1 MRARVGNEYIIVL
14 KINSYLFHLK
24 MNKIYLITLI
34 IILFNLAL
42 LEGKKDL
49 FDEIQFKYL
58 KMKNR
63 VFKGALEDFE
73 SWENGKATEKYLK
86 RYEELSKLE
95 IGTIISGGILLEPNE
110 AYPVPT
116 IEKDEY
122 IPELKKIVDIVHK
135 NGGNIVAQLG
145 VITDLDLSV

>member
-1 MRARVGNEYIIVL
+1 
-14 KINSYLFHLK
+14 

-49 FDEIQFKYL
+49 FDETQFKYL

-63 VFKGALEDFE
+63 VFKGDLEDFE

-95 IGTIISGGILLEPNE
+95 IGTIISGGILVEPNE

-135 NGGNIVAQLG
+135 NGGNIFTQL
-145 VITDLDLSV
+145 

>member
-1 MRARVGNEYIIVL
+1 MQ
-14 KINSYLFHLK
+14 K
-24 MNKIYLITLI
+24 MFKIYLLPVI
-34 IILFNLAL
+34 ICFSHFTPI
-42 LEGKKDL
+42 EGKKDL
-49 FDEIQFKYL
+49 FDETHFKYL
-58 KMKNR
+58 TLKNR

-73 SWENGKATEKYLK
+73 SWENGKVTEKYLK

-95 IGTIISGGILLEPNE
+95 IGTIITGGILVEPNE

-135 NGGNIVAQLG
+135 SSSIR
-145 VITDLDLSV
+145 SHH

>member
-1 MRARVGNEYIIVL
+1 LIIC
-14 KINSYLFHLK
+14 LFH
-24 MNKIYLITLI
+24 
-34 IILFNLAL
+34 FAL

-49 FDEIQFKYL
+49 FDETQFKYL

-95 IGTIISGGILLEPNE
+95 IGTIISGGILVEPNE
-110 AYPVPT
+110 AYPFPT

-135 NGGNIVAQLG
+135 NGGNIFAQL
-145 VITDLDLSV
+145 

>member
-1 MRARVGNEYIIVL
+1 M
-14 KINSYLFHLK
+14 KILN
-24 MNKIYLITLI
+24 
-34 IILFNLAL
+34 
-42 LEGKKDL
+42 
-49 FDEIQFKYL
+49 
-58 KMKNR
+58 
-63 VFKGALEDFE
+63 
-73 SWENGKATEKYLK
+73 LK

-95 IGTIISGGILLEPNE
+95 IGIIISGGILVETNE